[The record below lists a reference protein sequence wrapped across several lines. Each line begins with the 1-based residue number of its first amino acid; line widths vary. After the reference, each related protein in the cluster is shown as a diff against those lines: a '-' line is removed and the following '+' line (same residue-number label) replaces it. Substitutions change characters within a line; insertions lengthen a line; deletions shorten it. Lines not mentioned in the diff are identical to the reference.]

1 MTGLQRIN
9 VDGYGKCI
17 FSYNLIP
24 FYNPHKNILR
34 KPLYDVKSKAT
45 ISYTNITF
53 LYCRSSTICTYGRTK
68 MAVILIALFSLVYN
82 IPRFFEVTW
91 DTPTPIM
98 VKKEIYYC
106 HIQHLY
112 DSSTHQIGH

>member
-1 MTGLQRIN
+1 MATEN
-9 VDGYGKCI
+9 A
-17 FSYNLIP
+17 FSSYNLTP
-24 FYNPHKNILR
+24 FYEGSHNNILQ
-34 KPLYDVKSKAT
+34 KPLYIQSCDQSKAT

-53 LYCRSSTICTYGRTK
+53 LCCRSSTICTYGRTK

-98 VKKEIYYC
+98 VKKRFIIVTYNIYM
-106 HIQHLY
+106 ILAL
-112 DSSTHQIGH
+112 TKLAIN

>member
-1 MTGLQRIN
+1 MR
-9 VDGYGKCI
+9 
-17 FSYNLIP
+17 SA
-24 FYNPHKNILR
+24 
-34 KPLYDVKSKAT
+34 KSKAT

-98 VKKEIYYC
+98 VKKEIYCC

-112 DSSTHQIGH
+112 DSSTHQNGHSLIGIAIFITAHVITCKLAVIFFTLDLMS